1 MSGNSVY
8 RFNNAAI
15 LSVVAVDAPEVV
27 TSDYFD
33 ERLAPTLERL
43 GVRKGMLQ
51 QVAGIE
57 ERRWWPADVSFTD
70 AAAQAGA
77 RALSESGIAPEQ
89 IGLLIDTSVCR
100 ARLEPSASVAV
111 HHELGLP
118 SSCLNFDMS
127 NACLGFVSGMQIA
140 AMMIDSGQIDYAL
153 IVDGEGSR
161 TVQERTLE
169 RLQSEST
176 TVADLFSDFATL
188 TLGSGA
194 AGMVMGPADRHP
206 EGHVFVGGVG
216 RAATEHNQLCR
227 GDLERMVTD
236 SRGLLLAGLEVAEA
250 GWTDAK
256 AEFDWTDVQH
266 YVVHQVSTVH
276 SEALIQRLG
285 LDADLVP
292 LTFPTRGN
300 IGPAA
305 IPITLAMHQD
315 KIQRGDRVILLGIG
329 SGINAAAAE
338 ILW

>member
-1 MSGNSVY
+1 VSGNTVF

-33 ERLAPTLERL
+33 EQLAPTLERL
-43 GVRKGMLQ
+43 GARKGMLQ
-51 QVAGIE
+51 QLAGIA
-57 ERRWWPADVSFTD
+57 ERRWWPEDVSFSD

-77 RALSESGIAPEQ
+77 KALTEAGIAPER

-100 ARLEPSASVAV
+100 ARLEPSAAVAI
-111 HHELGLP
+111 HNELGLP
-118 SSCLNFDMS
+118 SSCLNFDLS
-127 NACLGFVSGMQIA
+127 NACLGFVNGMQVA

-169 RLQSEST
+169 RLQSESA

-216 RAATEHNQLCR
+216 RAATEHHQLCQ
-227 GDLERMVTD
+227 GDMERMVTD
-236 SRGLLLAGLEVAEA
+236 SKGLLLAGLAVAEA
-250 GWTDAK
+250 GWKDAQ
-256 AEFDWTDVQH
+256 ADFDWTDAQH
-266 YVVHQVSTVH
+266 YVMHQVSTVH
-276 SEALIQRLG
+276 CEALIKLLG
-285 LDADLVP
+285 LDGDRAP
-292 LTFPTRGN
+292 LIFPTRGN
-300 IGPAA
+300 IGPAS

-315 KIQRGDRVILLGIG
+315 RIEPGDSVILLGVG
-329 SGINAAAAE
+329 SGINVAAAE
-338 ILW
+338 IRW